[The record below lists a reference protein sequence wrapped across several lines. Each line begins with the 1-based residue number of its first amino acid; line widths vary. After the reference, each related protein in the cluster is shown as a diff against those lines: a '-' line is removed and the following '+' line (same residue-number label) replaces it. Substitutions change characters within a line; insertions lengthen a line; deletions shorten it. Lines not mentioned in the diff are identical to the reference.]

1 MTLRSWKV
9 EKRIGRHKIIGSV
22 ESLKWKNKKI
32 KTQQGKKKNAV
43 GTLLKIVAVKC
54 GKLNSFMT
62 KFYEKVG
69 FTVLY
74 AM

>member
-1 MTLRSWKV
+1 MK
-9 EKRIGRHKIIGSV
+9 EQ
-22 ESLKWKNKKI
+22 KNMQ
-32 KTQQGKKKNAV
+32 TQQGKKNAV

-54 GKLNSFMT
+54 GKLNFFMT

-74 AM
+74 FMLCRK